1 MVAGGSSRAVVP
13 RASEALAAFSAADVL
28 FSGESAVA
36 KSEVEDSNAGGAVP
50 DPIHGGL
57 SLARLKMLVALRGV
71 AGISKRTTSRSHR
84 PYRHRGE
91 RCLRNS
97 S

>member
-1 MVAGGSSRAVVP
+1 MVGRRSPRAVVP
-13 RASEALAAFSAADVL
+13 RDSSGSAAFSAADL
-28 FSGESAVA
+28 PFSGGSAVV
-36 KSEVEDSNAGGAVP
+36 KSEVEDSNSGGAVP

-71 AGISKRTTSRSHR
+71 TGISKRTTSISHR
-84 PYRHRGE
+84 PYRHPGE